1 MKLKV
6 TLSGG
11 KKVTAHY
18 KGYEI
23 VTDQPENQGGE
34 GSAPAPFDLFLASI
48 GTCAGIYVQSFCE
61 RRDIPYEGIEITQS
75 METNPE
81 TRLPSRFNLEI
92 ILPEDFPEKYKNSV
106 VQAAELCL
114 VKKTIANAPEFH
126 VISTIKASSS
136 DK

>member
-1 MKLKV
+1 MELKV
-6 TLSGG
+6 TLPGG
-11 KKVTAHY
+11 KKVVAHY

-23 VTDQPENQGGE
+23 ATDQPKHQGGE
-34 GSAPAPFDLFLASI
+34 ELAPSPFDLFLASI

-61 RRDIPYEGIEITQS
+61 RRDIPYQGITIEQT

-81 TRLPSRFNLEI
+81 TRLPQTFHLRIL
-92 ILPEDFPEKYKNSV
+92 LPEGFPEKYKDSV

-126 VISTIKASSS
+126 VTS
-136 DK
+136 DYE